1 MAHIAFLGTGL
12 IGAGMVEG
20 MRKRGERVRVWNR
33 TAEKARALE
42 SVGAEACASPIEA
55 VRGASR
61 VHIAVSDDTAVD
73 AILAALDTVLDGKTP
88 VVDHTTT
95 SPAGAAARYAR
106 LAARG
111 VSFLHAPVFMSPQ
124 ACRDSTGIM
133 LASGPRATFEALEP
147 ALRPMTGNL
156 WWIGER
162 EDLAASF
169 KLFGNTMILAIT
181 GGVADVLTLARSLG
195 ISGEQALTLFERFKP
210 ASTIEIRGAKMA
222 QGNFAS
228 SFELSMAR
236 KDVRLMMETAA
247 KGDAPLT
254 VLPALA
260 KRFDALIEQGHG
272 SEDVG
277 VVAIDAVKK

>member
-1 MAHIAFLGTGL
+1 MHIAYLGTGL

-42 SVGAEACASPIEA
+42 SVGAEACASPVEA

-61 VHIAVSDDTAVD
+61 VHIAVSDDAAVD
-73 AILAALDTVLDGKTP
+73 AILAGIDMALDAKTP
-88 VVDHTTT
+88 IVDHTTA
-95 SPAGAAARYAR
+95 SPAGTAARYAR
-106 LAARG
+106 LGERG
-111 VSFLHAPVFMSPQ
+111 VPFLHAPVFMSPQ
-124 ACRDSTGIM
+124 ACRDSGGIM

-162 EDLAASF
+162 PDLAASF
-169 KLFGNTMILAIT
+169 KLFGNTMILTIT
-181 GGVADVLTLARSLG
+181 GGVADILTLASSLG
-195 ISGEQALTLFERFKP
+195 ISGEQALTLFQHYKA
-210 ASTIEIRGAKMA
+210 ASTIDVRGAKMA
-222 QGNFAS
+222 QGNFAP
-228 SFELSMAR
+228 SFELTMAR
-236 KDVRLMMETAA
+236 KDVRLIMEAA
-247 KGDAPLT
+247 AQGDAPLT

-260 KRFDALIEQGHG
+260 KRFDELIARGHG

-277 VVAIDAVKK
+277 VLAVDAVKK